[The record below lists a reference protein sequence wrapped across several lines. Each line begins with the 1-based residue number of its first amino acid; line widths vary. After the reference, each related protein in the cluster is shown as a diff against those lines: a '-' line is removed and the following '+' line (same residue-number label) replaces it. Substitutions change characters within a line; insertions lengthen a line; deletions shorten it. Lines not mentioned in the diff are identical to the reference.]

1 VQSGIVR
8 RHIGR
13 SLFVIGRKKPP
24 VSTRRSVMKL
34 TTLLID
40 NRKEI
45 LEAWVSCILDTYSV
59 DGARFMKRQ
68 PNRFANPVGHT
79 FAREAEHIFDVLVT
93 DGDPQA
99 AAASIERINKIR
111 AVQDFSASEAVAF
124 IFFLKE
130 AIRTVLKRS
139 LANGALADQLLSLES
154 KIDNMALKAFDSY
167 MRCREKLFEIRC
179 KDIRRQSQ
187 LRQRIE

>member
-1 VQSGIVR
+1 
-8 RHIGR
+8 
-13 SLFVIGRKKPP
+13 
-24 VSTRRSVMKL
+24 MKL

-45 LEAWVSCILDTYSV
+45 VEAWVSRILDTYSP
-59 DGARFMKRQ
+59 DSARFMKRQ
-68 PNRFANPVGHT
+68 PNQFANPVGHA
-79 FAREAEHIFDVLVT
+79 FAREAEHLFDVLVT
-93 DGDPQA
+93 DGDPQV

-124 IFFLKE
+124 IFFLKV

-139 LANGALADQLLSLES
+139 LADGQLTEQFLALES
-154 KIDNMALKAFDSY
+154 KIDTMALQVFDSY

-179 KDIRRQSQ
+179 NDIRRQSQ